1 MRASPL
7 SNVTGFILIVLGLI
21 SVIYPAYSSVSLEA
35 FFGAIFLVSGIFHT
49 FAVYEIR
56 ERDDYIWN
64 LGIGILYIIAGI
76 FMLGN
81 PVMGLV
87 AITFFLIILFMAQ
100 GGLQILV
107 SLRQRA
113 SSEKWYWTF
122 ISGLSNLAI
131 GLILYMY
138 FPLSVK
144 FGIGLL
150 VGINLLLFGFS
161 ILLVNRIVGNQ

>member
-21 SVIYPAYSSVSLEA
+21 SIIYPAYSSVSLEA

-49 FAVYEIR
+49 FAVYEGRDR
-56 ERDDYIWN
+56 EDFIWN
-64 LGIGILYIIAGI
+64 LGIGIIYMIGGI
-76 FMLGN
+76 CMLGN

-87 AITFFLIILFMAQ
+87 AMTLFLIVLFIAQ

-113 SSEKWYWTF
+113 SSEKWYWTL

-144 FGIGLL
+144 FAIGLL
-150 VGINLLLFGFS
+150 VGVNLLFFGFS
-161 ILLVNRIVGNQ
+161 ILLVNRVVGNK